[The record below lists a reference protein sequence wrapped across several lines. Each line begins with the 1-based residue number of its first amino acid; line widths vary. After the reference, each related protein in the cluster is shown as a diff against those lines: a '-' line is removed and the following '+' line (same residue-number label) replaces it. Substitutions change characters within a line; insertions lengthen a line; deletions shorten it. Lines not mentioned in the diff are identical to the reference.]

1 MLVGVLMPANLGADR
16 ADAVFRNTRTVS
28 KNNQYL
34 ALKAAL
40 LTIKYLEIRSKR
52 QYLISLNKTN

>member
-1 MLVGVLMPANLGADR
+1 MPANLGADR